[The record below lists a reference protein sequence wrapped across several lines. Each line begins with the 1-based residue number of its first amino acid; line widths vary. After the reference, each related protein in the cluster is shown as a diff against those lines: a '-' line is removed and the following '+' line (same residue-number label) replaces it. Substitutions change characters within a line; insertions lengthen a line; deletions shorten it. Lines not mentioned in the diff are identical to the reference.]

1 MEKGA
6 EEEQQQIPVA
16 AKEEEEQ
23 QEGPA
28 AAKEQ
33 QKQDDDERYHAVAKI
48 KLVYERERVKGLRV
62 IGNLNNPITKMIMST
77 LTPHIEMRVKV
88 IDSFKLVIYQRSSE
102 IKPYSKTLD
111 SSSGM
116 FTSLKE
122 IEAYIEE
129 CEQSWL
135 DLDNE
140 KVWSKLIYSPQEQPK
155 YEAIMKVKSFLSMF
169 K

>member
-1 MEKGA
+1 MMCNMM
-6 EEEQQQIPVA
+6 QL
-16 AKEEEEQ
+16 
-23 QEGPA
+23 
-28 AAKEQ
+28 
-33 QKQDDDERYHAVAKI
+33 QKKIGVQRKTGERIESDWKF
-48 KLVYERERVKGLRV
+48 KQPNKK
-62 IGNLNNPITKMIMST
+62 TIMSNIS
-77 LTPHIEMRVKV
+77 PHIEMRVKV

-155 YEAIMKVKSFLSMF
+155 YETIMKVKSFLSMF

>member
-1 MEKGA
+1 MMCNMM
-6 EEEQQQIPVA
+6 QL
-16 AKEEEEQ
+16 
-23 QEGPA
+23 
-28 AAKEQ
+28 
-33 QKQDDDERYHAVAKI
+33 QKKIGVRRKTGERIESDWKF
-48 KLVYERERVKGLRV
+48 KQPNKK
-62 IGNLNNPITKMIMST
+62 TIMSNIS
-77 LTPHIEMRVKV
+77 PHIQMRVKV

-102 IKPYSKTLD
+102 MKPYSKTLD

-116 FTSLKE
+116 FTSLME

-155 YEAIMKVKSFLSMF
+155 YETIMKVKSFLSMF

>member
-1 MEKGA
+1 MMCNMM
-6 EEEQQQIPVA
+6 QL
-16 AKEEEEQ
+16 
-23 QEGPA
+23 
-28 AAKEQ
+28 
-33 QKQDDDERYHAVAKI
+33 QKKIGVQRKTGERIESDWKF
-48 KLVYERERVKGLRV
+48 KQPNKK
-62 IGNLNNPITKMIMST
+62 TIMSNIS
-77 LTPHIEMRVKV
+77 PHIEMRVKV
-88 IDSFKLVIYQRSSE
+88 IDSFKLVIYQRSGE

-155 YEAIMKVKSFLSMF
+155 YETIMKVKSFLSMF

>member
-1 MEKGA
+1 MMCNMM
-6 EEEQQQIPVA
+6 QF
-16 AKEEEEQ
+16 
-23 QEGPA
+23 
-28 AAKEQ
+28 
-33 QKQDDDERYHAVAKI
+33 QKKIGVRRKTGERIESDWKF
-48 KLVYERERVKGLRV
+48 KQPNKK
-62 IGNLNNPITKMIMST
+62 TIMSNIS
-77 LTPHIEMRVKV
+77 PHIEMRVKV

-155 YEAIMKVKSFLSMF
+155 YDTIMKVKSFLSMF

>member
-1 MEKGA
+1 MMCNMM
-6 EEEQQQIPVA
+6 QL
-16 AKEEEEQ
+16 
-23 QEGPA
+23 
-28 AAKEQ
+28 
-33 QKQDDDERYHAVAKI
+33 QKKNGVRRKTGERIESDWKF
-48 KLVYERERVKGLRV
+48 KQPNKK
-62 IGNLNNPITKMIMST
+62 TIMSNIS
-77 LTPHIEMRVKV
+77 PRIEMRVKV

-140 KVWSKLIYSPQEQPK
+140 KVWSKLIYSPQDQPK
-155 YEAIMKVKSFLSMF
+155 YETIMKVKSFLSMF